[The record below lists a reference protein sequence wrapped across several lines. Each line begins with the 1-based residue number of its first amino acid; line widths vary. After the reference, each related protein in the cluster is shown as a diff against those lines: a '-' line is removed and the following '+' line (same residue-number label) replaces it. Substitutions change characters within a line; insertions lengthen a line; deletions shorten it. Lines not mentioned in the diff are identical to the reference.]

1 MAYCPQ
7 CGLEQKCGCEVCHHC
22 GVPLVDEGHAT
33 AKARPPARSVADEI
47 SAGVVSE
54 MEVPGKTFADFGEE
68 PERET
73 TPGTAGAVLP
83 LLLLVLGCGIL
94 LIALIEIIHT
104 ASDFAWPGGGA
115 LGEPAIKQIGYYM
128 GALLYNSSV
137 RLLIGFALTATG
149 LLYSPPLPFSSRDN
163 WRRVVT
169 VLGASMGVA
178 GVFCLLA
185 AVLILIPGSLSLLVR
200 NLLPS
205 PATSISV
212 LFVMGVALLA
222 GSYLVITR
230 SQETRGR
237 SRHNS
242 LTRPFWFRRKPG

>member
-54 MEVPGKTFADFGEE
+54 TEVPGKTFADFEE
-68 PERET
+68 GPERET
-73 TPGTAGAVLP
+73 TPGTVRAVLP
-83 LLLLVLGCGIL
+83 LLLLILGCGIL
-94 LIALIEIIHT
+94 LIALIETIHT
-104 ASDFAWPGGGA
+104 ASDFAGPGGGA
-115 LGEPAIKQIGYYM
+115 SGAPAIKHVGYYL

-137 RLLIGFALTATG
+137 RLLIGFALTAAG

-169 VLGASMGVA
+169 VLGASMGVV

-185 AVLILIPGSLSLLVR
+185 AVLILIPGSLSLLAR

-205 PATSISV
+205 PPTSISV
-212 LFVMGVALLA
+212 LFVMGFSMLFGA
-222 GSYLVITR
+222 YVITAR
-230 SQETRGR
+230 LQGTGR
-237 SRHNS
+237 RTTFLKVSRKQ
-242 LTRPFWFRRKPG
+242 R